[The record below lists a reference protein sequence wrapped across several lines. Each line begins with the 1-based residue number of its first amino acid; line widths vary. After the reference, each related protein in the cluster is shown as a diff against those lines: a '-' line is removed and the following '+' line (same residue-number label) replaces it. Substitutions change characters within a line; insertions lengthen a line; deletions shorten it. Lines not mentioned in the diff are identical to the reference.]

1 MRTRAPPPHTPTSN
15 ARTWRHRHVCTHR
28 IPCVFLSSLHPCSV
42 SMNRDKYN
50 SCLWENIFF
59 FYQKIYIYIYF
70 TGRWKYCGIWVKVF
84 LFFFFFTS
92 CIVVSYRFLWYKFQ
106 KRDEC
111 IEDIKD
117 RKLSIDSIYSSLF
130 LIIRVRMNKNLL
142 VITNI
147 WKIYLFGT
155 WVVSL
160 EECFN

>member
-42 SMNRDKYN
+42 
-50 SCLWENIFF
+50 WIATNIILASGKISFF
-59 FYQKIYIYIYF
+59 FLLKNIYIYYGPMEILWYLGESF
-70 TGRWKYCGIWVKVF
+70 S
-84 LFFFFFTS
+84 FFFFFTS

-147 WKIYLFGT
+147 WKIYSFGT

>member
-50 SCLWENIFF
+50 SCLWEKYLFF
-59 FYQKIYIYIYF
+59 FIKKYIYIYILRADGNIVVF
-70 TGRWKYCGIWVKVF
+70 GWKF
-84 LFFFFFTS
+84 FFFFFFTS

-142 VITNI
+142 IITNI
-147 WKIYLFGT
+147 WKIYFFGLF
-155 WVVSL
+155 L
-160 EECFN
+160 

>member
-28 IPCVFLSSLHPCSV
+28 IPCVFLSSLRPCSV

-59 FYQKIYIYIYF
+59 FYQKIYIYIFYGPMEILWYLGESF
-70 TGRWKYCGIWVKVF
+70 S
-84 LFFFFFTS
+84 FFFFFTS

-117 RKLSIDSIYSSLF
+117 RKLSIDSICSSLF

-147 WKIYLFGT
+147 RKIYLFGT

>member
-1 MRTRAPPPHTPTSN
+1 MHRRHTPQPRTHVRDGIVTC
-15 ARTWRHRHVCTHR
+15 AR
-28 IPCVFLSSLHPCSV
+28 IASLAF
-42 SMNRDKYN
+42 
-50 SCLWENIFF
+50 SCRLCALARFRWIATNIILASGKISFF
-59 FYQKIYIYIYF
+59 FIKKYIYIYF

-147 WKIYLFGT
+147 RKIYLFGT

>member
-1 MRTRAPPPHTPTSN
+1 MHRRHTPQPRTHVRDGIVTC
-15 ARTWRHRHVCTHR
+15 AR
-28 IPCVFLSSLHPCSV
+28 IASLAF
-42 SMNRDKYN
+42 
-50 SCLWENIFF
+50 SCRLCALARFRWIATNIILASGKISFF
-59 FYQKIYIYIYF
+59 FIKKYIYIFYGPMEILWYLGESF
-70 TGRWKYCGIWVKVF
+70 S
-84 LFFFFFTS
+84 FFFFFTS

-147 WKIYLFGT
+147 RKIYLFGT

>member
-59 FYQKIYIYIYF
+59 FLSKNIYIYILRADGNIVVF
-70 TGRWKYCGIWVKVF
+70 GWKF
-84 LFFFFFTS
+84 FFFFFFTS

-142 VITNI
+142 IITNI